1 MIWLKF
7 KKRNTRNCCK
17 TCPKLTLKTTE
28 QCQWCRCGVL
38 LLLSTYFTLFCVS
51 FVDFEWV
58 NVSWIKNIQK
68 KKSYYEIT
76 LGADVQWCSLKQV
89 FWKISRKL
97 QEATALE
104 SLFNKAAG
112 PQQIFTGDCFSNLL
126 ELSMVFGPVKKSS
139 ENVHISLKTKSKHQ
153 VTYLKIQIISKC
165 WKIKWFTWKLQKQP
179 PEMFCE
185 KRHS

>member
-1 MIWLKF
+1 MLAGLKLF
-7 KKRNTRNCCK
+7 K
-17 TCPKLTLKTTE
+17 
-28 QCQWCRCGVL
+28 W
-38 LLLSTYFTLFCVS
+38 
-51 FVDFEWV
+51 
-58 NVSWIKNIQK
+58 

-76 LGADVQWCSLKQV
+76 LGADVQGCSLKQL
-89 FWKISRKL
+89 FWKIFQKL
-97 QEATALE
+97 QETTAPE
-104 SLFNKAAG
+104 SLFNNAAG

-165 WKIKWFTWKLQKQP
+165 WKIKPFTWKLQKQP
-179 PEMFCE
+179 PGMFCE

>member
-1 MIWLKF
+1 MLAGLKLF
-7 KKRNTRNCCK
+7 K
-17 TCPKLTLKTTE
+17 
-28 QCQWCRCGVL
+28 W
-38 LLLSTYFTLFCVS
+38 
-51 FVDFEWV
+51 
-58 NVSWIKNIQK
+58 

-76 LGADVQWCSLKQV
+76 LGADVQGCSLKQV

-97 QEATALE
+97 QETSAPE

-153 VTYLKIQIISKC
+153 VTYLKIQIISKSWSHLLESYRSSQRRC
-165 WKIKWFTWKLQKQP
+165 SVKKGILKNFTNFTGKHLLTCH
-179 PEMFCE
+179 F
-185 KRHS
+185 